1 MKKILFTAPSL
12 SVGGMERVLITL
24 ANRLIQNE
32 YDVTILLLDTD
43 ETLRSEL
50 DPKVRV
56 INKPYK
62 DHIGKSI
69 PFIRHKLYDDGMWET
84 RTTPEKLYQYY
95 IGDEKYD
102 VEIAFFRGQGVKII
116 SGSTNKDAVHL
127 AWVHNDFRIAKGYQN
142 NFSDMKKVYNAYSRF
157 DHVVCVSKEAKEGFI
172 ETIGNTGNLT
182 IIYNML
188 PVKKIIEKAEE
199 DAPVILGRGKLRLI
213 NVARLEDKAKG
224 QLRLI
229 SAVSRLHAQ
238 KKDISLTLV
247 GGGRDEE
254 RMKDEIKKRGA
265 EDYIEA
271 MGEMKNPFPYIKNAD
286 LLVCSSYYEGFNLTV
301 AEALILNTPVLS
313 TRCTGPCEILDNGR
327 YGMIAENSE
336 EGLYLGLKEFCDHP
350 ELLKEYKE
358 KAKERMDFF
367 NEERILQQITDL
379 FS

>member
-1 MKKILFTAPSL
+1 MKKILFVAPSL
-12 SVGGMERVLITL
+12 GLGGMERVLVTL

-43 ETLRSEL
+43 DTLRSEL
-50 DPKVRV
+50 DPKARV
-56 INKPYK
+56 IKKPYK
-62 DHIGKSI
+62 DHLGRNI
-69 PFIRHKLYDDGMWET
+69 PYIRHKLYDDGMWEL
-84 RTTPEKLYQYY
+84 RASPKKLYKYY
-95 IGDEKYD
+95 VGDEKYD
-102 VEIAFFRGQGVKII
+102 VEIAFFRGLSVKII
-116 SGSTNKDAVHL
+116 SGSTNDDAVHL
-127 AWVHNDFRIAKGYQN
+127 AWVHNDFRRAKGYQN
-142 NFSDMKKVYNAYSRF
+142 NFSDMKKVYEAYSRF
-157 DHVVCVSKEAKEGFI
+157 DRIVCVSKEAKDGFVD
-172 ETIGNTGNLT
+172 TIGDTGDLRV
-182 IIYNML
+182 IYNLM
-188 PVKKIIEKAEE
+188 PIDKIIEKAEE
-199 DAPVILGRGKLRLI
+199 DAPDSIGREKLRLV

-238 KKDISLTLV
+238 KEDVSLTLI
-247 GGGRDEE
+247 GGGQDEE
-254 RMKDEIKKRGA
+254 RIKDEIKKRGA

-271 MGEMKNPFPYIKNAD
+271 RGELKNPFPYIKNAD

-367 NEERILQQITDL
+367 NEERIFQQTTDL